1 MESDSCYREKAAADR
16 EGGGVG
22 GGEMT
27 GVDSASGATRRKA
40 SNPNKDEA
48 ARAEKKAQ
56 KEERDRLRKRA
67 EEIKQASWKYGLGSA
82 GVFIGGMC
90 LYSLLTISRSTI
102 TTVALDDAVLL
113 KEVSSDCVVS
123 ACMAR

>member
-48 ARAEKKAQ
+48 ARADLK
-56 KEERDRLRKRA
+56 D
-67 EEIKQASWKYGLGSA
+67 
-82 GVFIGGMC
+82 FN
-90 LYSLLTISRSTI
+90 
-102 TTVALDDAVLL
+102 LDDL
-113 KEVSSDCVVS
+113 SI
-123 ACMAR
+123 